1 MSIGEKLDRIIE
13 ILEEKKVQED
23 NEVMNINE
31 VVSYLGYKYAK
42 SSIYTMSSTGT
53 IPCTHKPL
61 RFKKSEIDNWLKNK

>member
-13 ILEEKKVQED
+13 ILEDKKVQEV
-23 NEVMNINE
+23 NEVMNINDLIA
-31 VVSYLGYKYAK
+31 YTGNKYKK
-42 SSIYTMSSTGT
+42 TSIYTMSSTGT

>member
-13 ILEEKKVQED
+13 ILEDKKVQEE
-23 NEVMNINE
+23 NEVMNINDLIT
-31 VVSYLGYKYAK
+31 YLGNKYKKA
-42 SSIYTMSSTGT
+42 SIYTMSSTGT

>member
-13 ILEEKKVQED
+13 ILEDKKVQED
-23 NEVMNINE
+23 KEVMNIDE
-31 VVSYLGYKYAK
+31 VVSYLKYKYAK